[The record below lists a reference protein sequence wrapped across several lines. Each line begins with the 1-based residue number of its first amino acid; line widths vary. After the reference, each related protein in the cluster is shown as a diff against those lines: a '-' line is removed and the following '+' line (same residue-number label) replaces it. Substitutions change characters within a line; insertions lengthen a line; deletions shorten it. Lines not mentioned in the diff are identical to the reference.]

1 MKYYVIPNLSELDK
15 YLKLASEYNLGF
27 EYNDFFDPNLLDN
40 NEKLNDTISKYQS
53 LKRKGDTLHGVFYD
67 ITLDSVDKK
76 IKEVSL
82 ERVRSSLDIAL
93 KLNCK
98 GVVFHTNYITWM
110 KDKVYQDNWVKV
122 HKELFIKLASEYKG
136 LEIYVENMFDLDP
149 DLLARLMNEINDERI
164 GVCLDI
170 AHASISPVPIEE
182 WFNKLSKYIKHIHI
196 NDNDKIVDSHMEL
209 GKGIIDYKN
218 AYKLINKL
226 PDDTSILIEIR
237 DYDKV
242 VNSINYLKGSDFKC
256 F

>member
-1 MKYYVIPNLSELDK
+1 MKYYVIPDLSELDK
-15 YLKLASEYNLGF
+15 YLKLASDYNLGF

-122 HKELFIKLASEYKG
+122 HKELL
-136 LEIYVENMFDLDP
+136 LNLDECNWKKHYCQVISRHQEVSHSSNFCSRQMHY
-149 DLLARLMNEINDERI
+149 LLSSQ
-164 GVCLDI
+164 
-170 AHASISPVPIEE
+170 H
-182 WFNKLSKYIKHIHI
+182 Y
-196 NDNDKIVDSHMEL
+196 L
-209 GKGIIDYKN
+209 G
-218 AYKLINKL
+218 
-226 PDDTSILIEIR
+226 
-237 DYDKV
+237 
-242 VNSINYLKGSDFKC
+242 
-256 F
+256 